1 MFYDESKQICAIRV
15 CLKGVSMKRYVIPLI
30 STGLL
35 LISNFSYADENTGFR
50 KILDVGCH
58 LHDGTCFVVVDGAAI
73 GGSYGCSSTQIRWDA
88 NTPVMGKHHL
98 SMMLA
103 TMKASGLAYFNISG
117 CYTQQAADGSTPWP
131 TFNIAHYKN

>member
-1 MFYDESKQICAIRV
+1 
-15 CLKGVSMKRYVIPLI
+15 MKRLILSLI
-30 STGLL
+30 STCLL
-35 LISNFSYADENTGFR
+35 LISNISYAAENTGFR

-88 NTPVMGKHHL
+88 NTSAMGKHHL

-103 TMKASGLAYFNISG
+103 TMKASGLASFNIDS
-117 CYTQQAADGSTPWP
+117 CYKQQAADGSTPWP
-131 TFNIAHYKN
+131 TFSYAHYKN